1 MDRREML
8 KSSLAL
14 AAGSLGMACAGR
26 GREALSRLVPAGPRR
41 FAVPTIG
48 RDRIVRTI
56 AGLRPYRPSGFRVET
71 EKLGRTIVVHNYGHG
86 GGGITLSWGTSH
98 LAAQLVRQASDDR
111 EVAVLGA
118 GAVGLTSARLLQ
130 DRGYDV
136 TIYARDLPPE
146 TTSNVAAGQWS
157 PASVAEYEEVS
168 AHWKRQFERACR
180 FSHDYYQSHMHPR
193 FGIRW
198 IENYALENEP
208 PEEEGEEPSLRDL
221 IRDLYPES
229 RLLQPGEH
237 PFPAPYVRQYDTM
250 FIETQTFLHTLL
262 DDFYIR
268 GGEVEVRELHQ
279 PRDVARLPQRTVVN
293 CTGLGSRELFGD
305 EELMPIKGQLAI
317 LLPEPEVDYI
327 LIAQG
332 IYMFP
337 RSDGILLGGSHE
349 RGVWDP
355 EPTEPMIRNILNGHE
370 AVFGE
375 MAERARRGPGDPA
388 AP

>member
-26 GREALSRLVPAGPRR
+26 SEEALSRLVPDGPRR
-41 FAVPTIG
+41 FAVPTIR
-48 RDRIVRTI
+48 RDRIVRTV
-56 AGLRPYRPSGFRVET
+56 AGLRPYRPSGFRIET
-71 EKLGRTIVVHNYGHG
+71 ERLGRTIVVHNYGHG

-98 LAAQLVRQASDDR
+98 LAAELVGQASEDR

-136 TIYARDLPPE
+136 TIYTRDLPPE
-146 TTSNVAAGQWS
+146 TTSNVAGGQWS
-157 PASVAEYEEVS
+157 PASVAEYAETS
-168 AHWKRQFERACR
+168 AHWRHQFERACR

-193 FGIRW
+193 FGVRW
-198 IENYALENEP
+198 IENYVLDDEP
-208 PEEEGEEPSLRDL
+208 PRADEGDDEPSLRDR
-221 IRDLYPES
+221 IRDLYPET
-229 RLLQPGEH
+229 RVLGPGEH
-237 PFPAPYVRQYDTM
+237 PFPAPYARQFDTM
-250 FIETQTFLHTLL
+250 LVETQTFLHTLL
-262 DDFYIR
+262 DDFHLR
-268 GGEVEVRELHQ
+268 GGEVVIRELHG
-279 PRDVARLPQRTVVN
+279 PRDVARLPERTVVN
-293 CTGLGSRELFGD
+293 CTGLGSHELFDDD
-305 EELMPIKGQLAI
+305 ELVPIKGQLAI
-317 LLPEPEVDYI
+317 SLPEPEVDYI

-337 RSDGILLGGSHE
+337 RSDGLVLGGSHE

-355 EPTEPMIRNILNGHE
+355 EPTDPVIRNILRGHE

-375 MAERARRGPGDPA
+375 MAEQARRGA
-388 AP
+388 